1 MGTVA
6 AVQKFTPKFEPAIIV
21 DIGTIFEKEVDPV
34 TSLDVIGMETY
45 FVPDV
50 KM

>member
-1 MGTVA
+1 V
-6 AVQKFTPKFEPAIIV
+6 PKIQPAIIV
-21 DIGTIFEKEVDPV
+21 DIGTIFEKETDPV
-34 TSLDVIGMETY
+34 TGLDVIGMETY